1 MKRDFESLFPNFRGA
16 FSDRCFIQN
25 SLTVRLPKI
34 LERRSHR
41 VSGPAAR
48 AHASA
53 SLREIDTQLAS
64 SLLIPRCRLACPSS
78 RSCLL
83 SSHFKLL
90 FQESDSS
97 SSNDF
102 DFDHTD
108 EYDLHSLPLADESTN
123 KRYKPT
129 ICRRTFRRTLPT
141 NFADAAADLAFL
153 PWRPTTR
160 HHF

>member
-1 MKRDFESLFPNFRGA
+1 MVCFFDCDDLGMTAAFREDVGEEETQLGGAGGGKTRLDGCAHGKRERASF
-16 FSDRCFIQN
+16 
-25 SLTVRLPKI
+25 
-34 LERRSHR
+34 RRSHR

-83 SSHFKLL
+83 SSHFKLP

-102 DFDHTD
+102 DFDHRRIR
-108 EYDLHSLPLADESTN
+108 HSHGA
-123 KRYKPT
+123 
-129 ICRRTFRRTLPT
+129 
-141 NFADAAADLAFL
+141 
-153 PWRPTTR
+153 
-160 HHF
+160 